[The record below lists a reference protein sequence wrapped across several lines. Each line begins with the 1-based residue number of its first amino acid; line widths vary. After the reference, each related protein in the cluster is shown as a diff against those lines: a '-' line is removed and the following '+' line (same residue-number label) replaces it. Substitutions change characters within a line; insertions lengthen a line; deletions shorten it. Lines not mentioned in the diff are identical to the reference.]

1 MAAWSRLHEQMRAS
15 AEFDHAR
22 IEDFEEA
29 PLSQWLR
36 PPAESSGP
44 REEGSNEGGEA
55 SAAVLELWRPAWLC
69 WDASAEAAVK
79 IMPDRQPCLTSM
91 SQEMQS
97 FRERVDA
104 AFGWH
109 GKVLN
114 AQRREFRAAAQVSL
128 LLLKASPDDGKSE
141 LLQTRLFCLLAGEL
155 YRCHAGCLFEYVSG
169 AWRPCAT
176 GLAPDRLEFVLDGLR
191 RAQAHL
197 SVLSKAKPKRNFED
211 MVWELRVVERVAFD
225 DVLMRWQLEDIV
237 PKKADVR
244 ASDWLQGLAEL
255 CRSLRHTF
263 AEHHRTIVKAFLR
276 WGDEPVDEKQ
286 QAGLCF
292 QDCYLS
298 TVGASLKDARRGCY
312 MWIPAELS
320 SAPGVET
327 RCRYAAMLM
336 AAFAGG
342 NGLQVLLDQC
352 ALVVARTRQPDVM
365 HVVVGEGH
373 DGKTLVFVDHMRAV
387 FGSGF
392 GNCPC
397 SMLQVEREF
406 QVQGSNFVHAVWMAC
421 DEARRQQGVCED
433 LMKNYIGGG
442 WLPLRKNH
450 AQETTYGCWR
460 YAGKVW
466 CMNTADIPEIPTSEE
481 RSNARRFRCTYMR
494 SRFVPQSEAVSVQ
507 DKVFA
512 ADARAKDFMSSGAAV
527 WCFYH
532 DFLFPHM
539 KKFGVQACSDRLES
553 PGAVSTTTLD
563 TKWLL
568 ARMNRSSKA
577 AQPEEDAA
585 ARPSAPARSEE
596 EAATTSVAE
605 KIVRETH
612 KMFAGQYFGTA
623 AAEVNRAAVAANPG
637 VVPAKKA
644 RPDGSKKLR
653 VDWLRDSVASFPNII
668 QRFERRLLDVAEWER
683 CLATCAGEGSFVQ
696 IFGSWPQWQWHDQK
710 EWVDPV
716 PELRRL
722 PDGDAWEVTCAVDLQ
737 RLRDYM
743 SQGRDRRQVQ
753 VQDFVAMCEAQ
764 GRQSGSLHLLL
775 TVGHQKVAA
784 GRSLG
789 RVFFPWLSVPNLSR
803 EARRHAAPANS
814 VEFDIPNAVVHFAV
828 QLAESDGLEMP
839 CFKLYCSYK
848 ECWRRAVATWYKLQE
863 QDSKKE
869 LLRACFG
876 CTYARRVDGE
886 LLACPLLEGLAVES
900 HRLQARLC
908 EQHPDL
914 LKCMQESGKPRPE
927 ASVLAY
933 ILFEMENQKLRQFV
947 ELLPRHKFA
956 MVAPVFDAVVAA
968 PDPDGDAET
977 LVEDFEILTGI
988 RMQVAKVCT
997 ETASTSSLQHWLSGR
1012 EVPKEVLVI
1021 PGRFACIP
1029 SALANLFPETE
1040 EALAREFAGQDHP
1053 ISYKEVASRVS
1064 GLCLRCLSAEEAPSL
1079 PGGARCLV
1087 HEFCPDGDEIGH
1099 AYGALVG
1106 PETVVIVTSSP
1117 STAWEVDKQHFWQM
1131 VSGECRLR
1139 VFLAELSLD
1148 ARPDKRRKTDTGGAD
1163 MDVLAGARR
1172 GGEDES
1178 LAEDIIGEV
1187 RGLMR
1192 AEVEAE
1198 VMRQSLRAHLVTHLK
1213 KHHLPKTDFTTT
1225 KQQYYLACSVYEQRK
1240 VLECLRRGA
1249 GGEEGL
1255 LACSARLIHSWA
1267 SIDAESEKL
1276 LAKYNFVDMALVL
1289 TRQGPQLV
1297 IKKQTDAAMRV
1308 NKSLYMHGDFADM
1321 VLAKALKHRGK
1332 IQTIFNDITSEWV
1345 SCGSLCAWMGCRRR
1359 ETRQQVLDM
1368 VLAQPKVVGLQAQL
1382 MGEATRRSEW
1392 LVCSHDA
1399 TFQVLF
1405 SAIGQK
1411 AMRQGDGET
1420 HAIHTVLGRSGAV
1433 AGFSLQ
1439 RTEGA
1444 GCFKR
1449 AMKELLPF
1457 DARCTVRFVFSDSP
1471 DAVEGADSVLPH
1483 LEAVGEDALH
1493 FVLRVEA
1500 CSGEK
1505 RTALSRRLLS
1515 IQGKFRAPATGR
1527 VYHGR
1532 EDGVPHGVWPEH
1544 EEKVVEEV
1552 DWGTYMKKPF
1562 ESHQEYVDAV
1572 HGLTLDFPREM
1583 DRKDAK
1589 ARSIRE
1595 ILKAGVSYR
1604 HYRYLMNGS
1613 YIMDAVVRVV
1623 GPEAARLMSWGT
1635 CGNEALHAQ
1644 LKASQQTIVQQ
1655 HLEAFPLQLQAFGL
1669 AKLMAH
1675 HCAARSF
1682 ACCRGSSAEFRRTAT
1697 QCRS

>member
-1 MAAWSRLHEQMRAS
+1 MEREFVEDMAAWSRLHEQMRVS

-55 SAAVLELWRPAWLC
+55 SAA
-69 WDASAEAAVK
+69 AAVK

-114 AQRREFRAAAQVSL
+114 AQR
-128 LLLKASPDDGKSE
+128 LLKASPDDGKSE

-155 YRCHAGCLFEYVSG
+155 YRY
-169 AWRPCAT
+169 
-176 GLAPDRLEFVLDGLR
+176 RLEFVLDGLR

-197 SVLSKAKPKRNFED
+197 SVLS
-211 MVWELRVVERVAFD
+211 
-225 DVLMRWQLEDIV
+225 
-237 PKKADVR
+237 
-244 ASDWLQGLAEL
+244 
-255 CRSLRHTF
+255 
-263 AEHHRTIVKAFLR
+263 TIVKAFLR

-298 TVGASLKDARRGCY
+298 TVDGGVRQMKKDARRGCY

-612 KMFAGQYFGTA
+612 KMF
-623 AAEVNRAAVAANPG
+623 AEVNRAAVAANPG

-1332 IQTIFNDITSEWV
+1332 IQTIFNDITSERV

-1399 TFQVLF
+1399 TFQGLF

-1449 AMKELLPF
+1449 AMKELLPY

-1562 ESHQEYVDAV
+1562 ESHQEYVDAA

-1583 DRKDAK
+1583 TGKTPRAG
-1589 ARSIRE
+1589 ASERS
-1595 ILKAGVSYR
+1595 
-1604 HYRYLMNGS
+1604 
-1613 YIMDAVVRVV
+1613 
-1623 GPEAARLMSWGT
+1623 
-1635 CGNEALHAQ
+1635 
-1644 LKASQQTIVQQ
+1644 
-1655 HLEAFPLQLQAFGL
+1655 
-1669 AKLMAH
+1669 
-1675 HCAARSF
+1675 
-1682 ACCRGSSAEFRRTAT
+1682 
-1697 QCRS
+1697 